1 MRDRRKSKLAVI
13 LGRAPVVLLG
23 GVLATSAAQTSC
35 GGVVAMDI
43 ENLDGGLNTDAA
55 RVDAQ
60 EDAPSED
67 SPADRADGMS
77 YGDGYGP
84 TDAREDNDS
93 GGP

>member
-1 MRDRRKSKLAVI
+1 M
-13 LGRAPVVLLG
+13 LLG
-23 GVLATSAAQTSC
+23 GVLAASAAQTSC
-35 GGVVAMDI
+35 GGVVEMDI
-43 ENLDGGLNTDAA
+43 ESIDGGLNTDAS

-84 TDAREDNDS
+84 TDAREGNDS
-93 GGP
+93 GSP